1 MKTFL
6 AYLAIPALLLAQAQF
21 RPVSPLLTHER
32 IVAIV
37 PMVGAGTAKDPK
49 RPMFSDLPG
58 LLGFTAELSDDGRF
72 ALVEFAAKERSQLNT
87 LVNSGQRLAR
97 KDSAAKDAIYEEFK
111 QYKRAFNPQRF
122 GVAIP

>member
-1 MKTFL
+1 MKALL
-6 AYLAIPALLLAQAQF
+6 AYIVIPALLLAQAQF
-21 RPVSPLLTHER
+21 RAVSPLLTHER

-72 ALVEFAAKERSQLNT
+72 ALVEFAAKERSQLNI

-111 QYKRAFNPQRF
+111 QYKRTFNPQRF

>member
-6 AYLAIPALLLAQAQF
+6 VYIVIPVLLLAQAQF
-21 RPVSPLLTHER
+21 RPVSLLLTHEW

-49 RPMFSDLPG
+49 KPMFSDLPG

-72 ALVEFAAKERSQLNT
+72 AFVEFAAKERSQLDT

-111 QYKRAFNPQRF
+111 QYKRTFNPQRF